1 MVSGCDIV
9 SLLVNL
15 VLESSSVI
23 ITQSQEERSS
33 ELSNGV

>member
-9 SLLVNL
+9 SLLVNF

-23 ITQSQEERSS
+23 TQSLEERSS

>member
-9 SLLVNL
+9 SLLVNS
-15 VLESSSVI
+15 VLESPSDI
-23 ITQSQEERSS
+23 ITQSLEERSS